1 MRGVNNALCQVL
13 GTCFRALWRVGGSQ
27 LSTSPSLSAEYPHF
41 LPRTKGNLLNSIFFL
56 LLLPEE
62 SVSSGPAGLFPFLGF
77 LSISCTGILLGTEE
91 ASLAGQGILTE
102 TESGASVGC
111 GSGGSCRGS
120 VIGSGGELREER
132 GNAVWMPGWP
142 RSQLSHFLP
151 GLHLGC
157 RDTLK

>member
-1 MRGVNNALCQVL
+1 MSGVNNALCQVL

-77 LSISCTGILLGTEE
+77 PSISCTGILLLTEE
-91 ASLAGQGILTE
+91 ISLAGQGILTE

-111 GSGGSCRGS
+111 GSEGAVRAASLAREGNSGRKKEMQVGCQVGPAHSSPISCQNS
-120 VIGSGGELREER
+120 TYSAET
-132 GNAVWMPGWP
+132 P
-142 RSQLSHFLP
+142 
-151 GLHLGC
+151 
-157 RDTLK
+157 